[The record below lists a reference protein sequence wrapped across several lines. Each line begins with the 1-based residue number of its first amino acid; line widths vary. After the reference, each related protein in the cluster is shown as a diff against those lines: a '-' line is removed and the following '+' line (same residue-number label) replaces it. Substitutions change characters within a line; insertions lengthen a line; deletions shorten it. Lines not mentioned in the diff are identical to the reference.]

1 MGKITQNQTGSK
13 THSTIRSK
21 GPVDI
26 DIDTIDG
33 FRIEASSKSWG
44 ANALRLAKA
53 AGKAKPVSCTTAVK
67 RSKTTGETATKKA
80 LDTLVKKEK
89 ENSEGDNPLCDMNIH
104 EHWRDHA
111 IVTDEM
117 VAYFKKSIGCQSY
130 HGVVDLSREFF
141 FRSFQKQVPAGKVC
155 WLKKDRRN
163 ECAFNESEDCLVF
176 SDPNGSNPMVIKDFG
191 DECEEMELMPLEN

>member
-21 GPVDI
+21 EPVDI

-33 FRIEASSKSWG
+33 FRIEAYSKSWG

-130 HGVVDLSREFF
+130 HDVVDLSRELF
-141 FRSFQKQVPAGKVC
+141 FRSFKKQVPEGKVC
-155 WLKKDRRN
+155 WLQKDRRN
-163 ECAFNESEDCLVF
+163 EDAMLGYMLVF

-191 DECEEMELMPLEN
+191 DDGEEMELMPLEN

>member
-33 FRIEASSKSWG
+33 LRIEASSKSWG

-130 HGVVDLSREFF
+130 HDVVDLSRELF
-141 FRSFQKQVPAGKVC
+141 FRSFKKQVPEGKVC
-155 WLKKDRRN
+155 WLQKDRRN
-163 ECAFNESEDCLVF
+163 EDAMLGYMLVF

-191 DECEEMELMPLEN
+191 DDGEEMELMPLEN

>member
-1 MGKITQNQTGSK
+1 MGKITQNQTGSN

-21 GPVDI
+21 EPVDI

-33 FRIEASSKSWG
+33 FRVEASSKSWG

-89 ENSEGDNPLCDMNIH
+89 ENSEGDNPLCDERVIEFTNLDWENAPNNISLRALSTLLSVCSYQ
-104 EHWRDHA
+104 RDSLKA
-111 IVTDEM
+111 NILRKIMSLDLKSMESDIVEENLLPEIETIALMADTTLPQTWEIM
-117 VAYFKKSIGCQSY
+117 ISLNAKIGR
-130 HGVVDLSREFF
+130 LF
-141 FRSFQKQVPAGKVC
+141 P
-155 WLKKDRRN
+155 
-163 ECAFNESEDCLVF
+163 
-176 SDPNGSNPMVIKDFG
+176 
-191 DECEEMELMPLEN
+191 ELMK